1 MYVYAI
7 NMLVNSFK
15 NKLISLAKQ
24 HWKTLPVG
32 EAASADTEGVSVN
45 KDKKKLTYKH
55 PSKRR
60 MKST

>member
-1 MYVYAI
+1 
-7 NMLVNSFK
+7 MLVNSFK

-24 HWKTLPVG
+24 HWRTLPVG
-32 EAASADTEGVSVN
+32 EVASADTEGVSVN